1 MDKQEWKEYVHKVE
15 VGGPIPASMIDNY
28 DDWRCRSIVG
38 RVLYVLGDIEGAMTV
53 LSTVVKIQPNEEDVP
68 EVGLSEVEHKVL
80 CLRDVAEI
88 VWQLTHQDYAPL
100 VYLGEAYHYCRSY
113 KHPFRSADRG
123 AIWSRRLE
131 IMRDSGANDK
141 AVAEAQAML
150 EQEAGS
156 TGENPYI
163 FHADKFLAEDAAA
176 SGDYDKAAQLLAEAY
191 KYYPVTETAKKDLA
205 DAAAEANPKAR
216 YEKYHHCTT
225 IQYRH
230 FEDDGKEVVVDHT
243 HKGGDKITL

>member
-68 EVGLSEVEHKVL
+68 EVGMSEVEHKVL

-88 VWQLTHQDYAPL
+88 VWQLTQQDYAPL

-131 IMRDSGANDK
+131 IMRDSGAKDK
-141 AVAEAQAML
+141 AVAEAREML
-150 EQEAGS
+150 AKEAGS
-156 TGENPYI
+156 TGVNPYI

-176 SGDYDKAAQLLAEAY
+176 GGDYAQAAQLLADAY
-191 KYYPVTETAKKDLA
+191 KYYPVTETAQKDLA
-205 DAAAEANPKAR
+205 AAAAEADDKSR
-216 YEKYHHCTT
+216 YEKYQHCTT

-230 FEDDGKEVVVDHT
+230 WEDDGKAPVVDHT
-243 HKGGDKITL
+243 HKGGETITL